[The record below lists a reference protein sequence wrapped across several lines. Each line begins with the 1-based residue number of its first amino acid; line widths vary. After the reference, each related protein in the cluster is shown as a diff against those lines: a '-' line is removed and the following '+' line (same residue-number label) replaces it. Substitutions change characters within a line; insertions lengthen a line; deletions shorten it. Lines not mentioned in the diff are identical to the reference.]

1 MKVIDKGRGGFKIR
15 FNYQV
20 DLSATTIRTLALKDP
35 DGIVTTHDMTVADT
49 TWVEYLVEDWD
60 FDKKG
65 TWTYH
70 AFVVA
75 PTWRLSSI
83 IYTIIVTEIYEEVT

>member
-20 DLSATTIRTLALKDP
+20 DLSDATIKTLAMKDP
-35 DGIVTTHDMTVADT
+35 DGIVLTHDMTVNG
-49 TWVEYLVEDWD
+49 TWVEYLVTEID

-65 TWTYH
+65 LWTYH
-70 AFVVA
+70 SLVA
-75 PTWRLSSI
+75 TPNWRLSSKI
-83 IYTIIVTEIYEEVT
+83 STILVTEIYEEIT